1 MFYLI
6 ISGEAYATKV
16 FLAGETA
23 KEVKQ
28 YKAGDYFGELAL
40 LKNGK
45 REASVIART

>member
-1 MFYLI
+1 VFYLI
-6 ISGEAYATKV
+6 ISREVYATKV
-16 FLAGETA
+16 FYAGETS

-45 REASVIART
+45 REACVIART